1 MANIK
6 YPETLSEILKFIFMN
21 QEQPNFNAEK
31 MMKEI
36 DDFTEAMHRRL
47 NELDEQEARYE
58 KRRKPLP
65 EKLYHVTTRENAQ
78 QIMREGLDPS
88 KLYFEDREVVSL
100 SDDIDFAIGVARVTR
115 DTSPQNLVILEI
127 DTLHLT
133 PSRIHNYLREAE
145 QDNPDPMEAAA
156 IHEVHY
162 ESTISPDAIK
172 IIKHEPKNKFKY
184 IR

>member
-1 MANIK
+1 
-6 YPETLSEILKFIFMN
+6 MN
-21 QEQPNFNAEK
+21 QEQPKLNPEE

-36 DDFTEAMHRRL
+36 DEMYEAAHRRL
-47 NELDEQEARYE
+47 KILDEQEARYE

-65 EKLYHVTTRENAQ
+65 EKIYHVTTRENAQ

-115 DTSPQNLVILEI
+115 DTSLQNLVVLEI
-127 DTLHLT
+127 DTQYLT
-133 PSRIHNYLREAE
+133 PSRIHNYLRIAE
-145 QDNPDPMEAAA
+145 PDNSDPMEAAA

-162 ESTISPDAIK
+162 ESIISPDAIK
-172 IIKHEPKNKFKY
+172 IIKHKAKK
-184 IR
+184 